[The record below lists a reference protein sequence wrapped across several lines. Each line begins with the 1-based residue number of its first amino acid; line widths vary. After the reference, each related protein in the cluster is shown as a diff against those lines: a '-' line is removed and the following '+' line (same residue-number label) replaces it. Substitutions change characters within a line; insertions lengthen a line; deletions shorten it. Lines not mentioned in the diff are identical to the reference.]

1 MKELVAAAGQ
11 PGTVSGRDAVAR
23 SGTRYT
29 GGLQGKK
36 GKKQRVSGIFRRR
49 RPVLVLVK
57 VLRFAPCILTYCFT
71 YPEIWRPNYKK
82 LLGGPKREDLP
93 VLFRRLFFFE

>member
-36 GKKQRVSGIFRRR
+36 AKKQRVSGIFRRR
-49 RPVLVLVK
+49 RP
-57 VLRFAPCILTYCFT
+57 
-71 YPEIWRPNYKK
+71 
-82 LLGGPKREDLP
+82 GPGESFPVCSLHP
-93 VLFRRLFFFE
+93 HVLFYLS